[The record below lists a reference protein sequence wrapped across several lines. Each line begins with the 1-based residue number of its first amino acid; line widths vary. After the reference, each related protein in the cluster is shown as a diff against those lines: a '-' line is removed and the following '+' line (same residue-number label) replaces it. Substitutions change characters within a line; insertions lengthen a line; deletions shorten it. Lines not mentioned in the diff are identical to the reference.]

1 MAFWSEVHAKT
12 RTISKPITIDKTMMM
27 AAGRSIRKM
36 LLHSGAA
43 DCCSASTLLDIP
55 QSAESLLDQF
65 FRRGTTLVRS
75 EDLLHFFFQHVD
87 YEFVHRLISR
97 GIDALL
103 HLVEQ
108 FAFNLDLV

>member
-12 RTISKPITIDKTMMM
+12 RTISNPITIDKTMTM

-43 DCCSASTLLDIP
+43 DCCSAGTLLDIP

-65 FRRGTTLVRS
+65 FRRGTALVRS
-75 EDLLHFFFQHVD
+75 EDLLHFFFHDVYYD
-87 YEFVHRLISR
+87 VVHRLISR
-97 GIDALL
+97 RLDALL
-103 HLVEQ
+103 HL
-108 FAFNLDLV
+108 